1 MVSIHQ
7 SDKDIDSE
15 LPELQERYKFDSD
28 DEEDITGKLKI
39 NISQCGDNNQINT
52 IYMYD
57 KEFLPLP
64 TINNKFPT
72 HINTN
77 SPISSVSSITIEK
90 IKNKVF
96 NKVDDFF
103 KKQKQ
108 S

>member
-15 LPELQERYKFDSD
+15 LPELKERYKFDSD

-57 KEFLPLP
+57 
-64 TINNKFPT
+64 
-72 HINTN
+72 
-77 SPISSVSSITIEK
+77 
-90 IKNKVF
+90 
-96 NKVDDFF
+96 
-103 KKQKQ
+103 
-108 S
+108 